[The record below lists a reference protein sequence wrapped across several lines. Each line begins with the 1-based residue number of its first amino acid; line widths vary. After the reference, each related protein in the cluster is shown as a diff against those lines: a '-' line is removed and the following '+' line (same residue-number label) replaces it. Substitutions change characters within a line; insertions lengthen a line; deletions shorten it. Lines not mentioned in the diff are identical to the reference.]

1 MKMKLAL
8 TLLIVA
14 GFISAPLYAK
24 KPQKMK
30 QLPHGLQKKV
40 ERGKPLPPGWQK
52 KIARGEVLDSE
63 TYKRGKVIVPLD
75 KNGLVTM
82 QVDGKV
88 VRLFKATRE
97 IFDVLQ

>member
-8 TLLIVA
+8 TLLIIA
-14 GFISAPLYAK
+14 GFISTPLHAI

-30 QLPHGLQKKV
+30 QLPYGLQKKV

-52 KIARGEVLDSE
+52 IIARGEVLDYE

-75 KNGLVTM
+75 KTRLVTL

-88 VRLFKATRE
+88 VRLFEATRE
-97 IFDVLQ
+97 IVDVLQ